1 MKTKLNTLF
10 WLLVLLA
17 LSIMSG
23 FLTIFTKDPSIPRS
37 NYPLITLI
45 GTAIIILIFGGISF
59 VLYYFL
65 KRRHAAV
72 ARKRAFQVYGFLVVA
87 LTIMGFTKF
96 NAAVIERDKYALKQE
111 VKTEFTA
118 LIKDKFKDSSDPKA
132 KKMLKDP
139 DLLFYYV
146 DIEMQFNKPLYS
158 EFLTTENLR
167 DFILH
172 NKTYNEIEKRC
183 IEEINEK

>member
-23 FLTIFTKDPSIPRS
+23 FLTIFTKDPSIPRRD
-37 NYPLITLI
+37 YPLITLI

-72 ARKRAFQVYGFLVVA
+72 ARKRAFQVYGFLVAA

-96 NAAVIERDKYALKQE
+96 NAAVFERNKYELKRE
-111 VKTEFTA
+111 VQPEFITI
-118 LIKDKFKDSSDPKA
+118 IKEKYKNSSDPKV
-132 KKMLKDP
+132 KKMLRDP
-139 DLLFYYV
+139 DLLFHYV

-167 DFILH
+167 SFIFH
-172 NKTYNEIEKRC
+172 NKAYNAIEKRC
-183 IEEINEK
+183 IDEINEK

>member
-37 NYPLITLI
+37 EYPMITLI

-59 VLYYFL
+59 AVYYFL
-65 KRRHAAV
+65 KRRHTTV
-72 ARKRAFQVYGFLVVA
+72 ARKRAFQIYGFLVVA

-96 NAAVIERDKYALKQE
+96 NATVIERNKYELKQE
-111 VKTEFTA
+111 VKTEF
-118 LIKDKFKDSSDPKA
+118 ISIIEEKFKDSTDPKA
-132 KKMLKDP
+132 KKTLKDP

-146 DIEMQFNKPLYS
+146 DIEMQFNKVLYT

-167 DFILH
+167 DFIFH
-172 NKTYNEIEKRC
+172 NKAYNEIEKRC

>member
-23 FLTIFTKDPSIPRS
+23 FLNIFTKDPSIPRS
-37 NYPLITLI
+37 DYPLITLI
-45 GTAIIILIFGGISF
+45 GTALIILIFGGISF

-72 ARKRAFQVYGFLVVA
+72 ARKRAFQVYGFLVAA

-96 NAAVIERDKYALKQE
+96 NETIIERNKYELKREMEPEFIAVIKEKYKN
-111 VKTEFTA
+111 
-118 LIKDKFKDSSDPKA
+118 SNDPKT

-139 DLLFYYV
+139 DLLFHYV

-158 EFLTTENLR
+158 EFLTAENLR
-167 DFILH
+167 DFIFY
-172 NKTYNEIEKRC
+172 NKAYNEIEKRC
-183 IEEINEK
+183 IDEINEN